1 MTMYQTDRLLQVG
14 RVNGNS
20 KKRRVAMI
28 SRIAAI
34 VLSTSLLAGCETARR
49 ISEADDANPGP
60 CPNALSLYDAHR
72 YVEINGDSVAFE
84 NIGFTGEITNVVS
97 FCRYTDNRAT
107 PIDVDL
113 GIEMAFG
120 RGPAAEGSEKTYNY
134 FISVTRTDREIISRD
149 VFPVTVRFAPGE
161 DRVSVIQE
169 FEGIQIP
176 RATPTTSGG
185 NFEIII
191 GFELTPEQIEFN
203 RTGQRFRVTAGQG
216 D

>member
-20 KKRRVAMI
+20 KKCRVAMI

-34 VLSTSLLAGCETARR
+34 ILSTSLLAGCETARR
-49 ISEADDANPGP
+49 FSEADEPNPGA

-72 YVEINGDSVAFE
+72 YVEIKGDEVTYD

-120 RGPAAEGSEKTYNY
+120 RGPAAEGSEKTFYY
-134 FISVTRTDREIISRD
+134 FVTVTRTDSGVISKE
-149 VFPVTVRFAPGE
+149 VFPITVRFAPGE
-161 DRVSVIQE
+161 DRVSFIQE

-176 RATPTTSGG
+176 RATPTTAGN

-191 GFELTPEQIEFN
+191 GFELTSEQIEFN